1 MRLRHP
7 ALPELSVGGRSRG
20 GAGMSQQSVRT
31 EKARHETCQN
41 CKRWHKW
48 DFDPEDVFGRCGK
61 FNQRLVMT
69 RTYDT
74 CKNFVE
80 RKEVQK

>member
-1 MRLRHP
+1 MSGQSMR
-7 ALPELSVGGRSRG
+7 AY
-20 GAGMSQQSVRT
+20 Q
-31 EKARHETCQN
+31 ARFETCQN

-61 FNQRLVMT
+61 FTQRYVMT

-74 CKNFVE
+74 CENFKAK
-80 RKEVQK
+80 KEVQE